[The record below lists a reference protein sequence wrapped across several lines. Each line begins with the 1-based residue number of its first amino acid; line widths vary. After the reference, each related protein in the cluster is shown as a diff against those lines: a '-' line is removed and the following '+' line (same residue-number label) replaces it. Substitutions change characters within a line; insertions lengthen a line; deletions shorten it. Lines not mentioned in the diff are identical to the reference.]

1 MMHRLLIILA
11 VAFLLG
17 ANAAF
22 AEPATPFGLV
32 PGKTTLAEV
41 QTGIAERTTLR
52 QAGVSAVV
60 GGPILKGDG
69 AGLEFPDLQGI
80 SLIFDETN
88 VLQYVQLTLPKGGL
102 GNPMFVRMD
111 GQLSKKYRRT
121 RHVAPFVGNQSA
133 VYQSD
138 NVEIQLDAP
147 HLSFEL
153 TVAYLTPVFKK
164 AFATYERTQ
173 RQARARQ
180 ERDNL

>member
-41 QTGIAERTTLR
+41 EAGIAERTTLR
-52 QAGVSAVV
+52 QTGTSAVV

-69 AGLEFPDLQGI
+69 AGLEFPELQEIG
-80 SLIFDETN
+80 LIFDETN

-121 RHVAPFVGNQSA
+121 RHVVPFVGNQSA

-147 HLSFEL
+147 HMSFEI

-164 AFATYERTQ
+164 ALATRQ
-173 RQARARQ
+173 RKKQQMRDQR